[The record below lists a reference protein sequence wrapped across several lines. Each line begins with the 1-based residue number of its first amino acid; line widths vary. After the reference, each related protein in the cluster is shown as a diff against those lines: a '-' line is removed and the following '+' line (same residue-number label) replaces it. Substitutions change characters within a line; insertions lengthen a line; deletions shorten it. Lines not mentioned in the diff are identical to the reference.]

1 MGEEIKIKKPK
12 KMRKLEKKISKLT
25 ERNNITP
32 KKSIEKKITK
42 LEKKKVK
49 LEKWLKI
56 KLPFRILIQVALTWL
71 ILGGLCYGCSYV
83 PIVREV
89 KMVTM
94 AAIAYVAP
102 EPVAKV
108 LDVVTLNVG
117 ANNNDFEWLKSRL
130 KAYMNEDIKLE
141 TTSDE
146 NNYSSFGDSDGN
158 TYYIGER
165 QVSEEEYSQFKE
177 KVEKEREEQYEKER
191 ELAQEVFGTTSAD
204 ELNSM
209 SMSEI
214 LMKIATNSTS
224 EIISK
229 LLDMS
234 NLTPESRNIV
244 EQDANR
250 ALKILKR
257 LNNNQMNEL
266 VDIITTTSN
275 DIMNEAQKA
284 VDETNSALSQ
294 QEIEVFNMQFKMYE
308 GTQRGSAV
316 KSLIQTVKASNVN
329 SEYKVNINENID
341 INPSQ
346 TYTVTLQY
354 GSDGRVTGIT
364 IQ

>member
-25 ERNNITP
+25 ERNSITP

-117 ANNNDFEWLKSRL
+117 ANNNDFEWLKNRL
-130 KAYMNEDIKLE
+130 RGYISGDIQIE
-141 TTSDE
+141 TEYD
-146 NNYSSFGDSDGN
+146 SSTEHSGSVSLNDNGEYTYILDGKE
-158 TYYIGER
+158 I
-165 QVSEEEYSQFKE
+165 SEEEYKKYEENREKRWAEMDKKGQEQQAKQEELLKE
-177 KVEKEREEQYEKER
+177 V
-191 ELAQEVFGTTSAD
+191 LGTTSAD
-204 ELNSM
+204 ELSSM
-209 SMSEI
+209 SMAEI
-214 LMKIATNSTS
+214 LVKIATTSTP
-224 EIISK
+224 EIISR
-229 LLDMS
+229 LLDIS

-284 VDETNSALSQ
+284 VDETNAQMEEEQRKIEEMQ
-294 QEIEVFNMQFKMYE
+294 QKMQ
-308 GTQRGSAV
+308 
-316 KSLIQTVKASNVN
+316 
-329 SEYKVNINENID
+329 
-341 INPSQ
+341 
-346 TYTVTLQY
+346 QY
-354 GSDGRVTGIT
+354 
-364 IQ
+364 QNQ

>member
-1 MGEEIKIKKPK
+1 
-12 KMRKLEKKISKLT
+12 
-25 ERNNITP
+25 
-32 KKSIEKKITK
+32 
-42 LEKKKVK
+42 
-49 LEKWLKI
+49 
-56 KLPFRILIQVALTWL
+56 
-71 ILGGLCYGCSYV
+71 
-83 PIVREV
+83 
-89 KMVTM
+89 
-94 AAIAYVAP
+94 
-102 EPVAKV
+102 
-108 LDVVTLNVG
+108 
-117 ANNNDFEWLKSRL
+117 
-130 KAYMNEDIKLE
+130 MNEDIKLE